1 MSLSCRPLL
10 LFTINL
16 DNITRI
22 LFRLLENGD
31 AFDFSCLLLTTLPS
45 VTSSDWT
52 SFKLEKEQHPLECED
67 SFRLVTESLFSISSW
82 SEASCVMECSSLG
95 WFSLSFVQELFS
107 FSLSTITSF
116 GGKTFSWKIPGMF
129 PYDYAKIWLITV

>member
-1 MSLSCRPLL
+1 MAYVSLSCRPLL
-10 LFTINL
+10 LFAINL

-31 AFDFSCLLLTTLPS
+31 AFDLSCLLLTTFPS

-67 SFRLVTESLFSISSW
+67 SFRLVTESLFSISS
-82 SEASCVMECSSLG
+82 
-95 WFSLSFVQELFS
+95 
-107 FSLSTITSF
+107 
-116 GGKTFSWKIPGMF
+116 
-129 PYDYAKIWLITV
+129 